1 MKTLKQQ
8 NNDMISL
15 ICNAYTYLE
24 FNKSFYKY
32 YDCMQQGEFESE
44 LLAREHWDNN
54 IVKDYLLVSEYM
66 KPAAIKQAQKF
77 IMGEF

>member
-24 FNKSFYKY
+24 FNKSFNKY
-32 YDCMQQGEFESE
+32 YNCMPSGEFDSKEQ
-44 LLAREHWDNN
+44 AREHWINN
-54 IVKDYLLVSEYM
+54 IVKDYLVVSEYM
-66 KPAAIKQAQKF
+66 KPVAIKQAQKL